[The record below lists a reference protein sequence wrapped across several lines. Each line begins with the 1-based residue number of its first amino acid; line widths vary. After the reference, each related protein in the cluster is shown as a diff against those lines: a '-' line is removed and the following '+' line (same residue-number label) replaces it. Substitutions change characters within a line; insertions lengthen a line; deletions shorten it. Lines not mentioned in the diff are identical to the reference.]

1 MIKPITIS
9 LCLLLSLGLQA
20 QHIFSVKEAQEYGLH
35 NNREL
40 KNAVLEVDIAAKQMK
55 EIISVGLP
63 QINAEA
69 QWQKFLTVPTT
80 LVPAAAFGIS
90 DNPDAPKYL
99 ETQFGLPHTSTASVT
114 ASQLIF
120 NGSYIVG
127 LKAAKSFMA
136 FSRMRKTFTEQQIA
150 DSIATAYYNVLLTK
164 ENSDF
169 LEAIVKVH
177 KTIVTEVEANYNA
190 GFVEDIEVD
199 RMALVLSKMEMQ
211 YANMNRRTEI
221 SEAYLKLMLGIN
233 LSESV
238 VLSDSLP
245 DLLNSSISFK
255 LEESNVEQRIEY
267 QMADMKVALKKL
279 DLRRHQTDK
288 LPTIAAFGSVNTS
301 SMGEKFTA
309 FEPSSTWYPS
319 QMVGL
324 KVSIPIFDGLG
335 GNARIQKARLV
346 WEQAKNDKMQTEE
359 SLALAHLAAQSNFIN
374 ASSDYNHQE
383 NNLALAKKIYEKT
396 LAKYREGLV
405 SSLELSQAGTEY
417 LQSNTNFSKSIYDLL
432 ITNLNY
438 QRSLGK

>member
-9 LCLLLSLGLQA
+9 LCLLLSLGLEA
-20 QHIFSVKEAQEYGLH
+20 QHRFSVKEAQEYGLH

-55 EIISVGLP
+55 ETISVGLP

-99 ETQFGLPHTSTASVT
+99 EMKMGIPHTSTASVT

-136 FSRMRKTFTEQQIA
+136 FSRMRKMFTEHQIA

-177 KTIVTEVEANYNA
+177 KTIVSEVEANYNA

-211 YANMNRRTEI
+211 YANMYRRTEI

-233 LSESV
+233 LSESL
-238 VLSDSLP
+238 VLTDSLP

-267 QMADMKVALKKL
+267 QMADMKVVLKKL
-279 DLRRHQTDK
+279 DLRRYQTDK